1 MPYSCWRCCRYT
13 CAGHGPRGCAVN
25 RPGTCGP
32 GRMLRLCGPG
42 WTMGRTSRA
51 VQMAEQAATPLGV
64 DAVVDGLARD
74 LQTARQYTR
83 ICEELPL

>member
-1 MPYSCWRCCRYT
+1 
-13 CAGHGPRGCAVN
+13 
-25 RPGTCGP
+25 
-32 GRMLRLCGPG
+32 MLRLCGPG